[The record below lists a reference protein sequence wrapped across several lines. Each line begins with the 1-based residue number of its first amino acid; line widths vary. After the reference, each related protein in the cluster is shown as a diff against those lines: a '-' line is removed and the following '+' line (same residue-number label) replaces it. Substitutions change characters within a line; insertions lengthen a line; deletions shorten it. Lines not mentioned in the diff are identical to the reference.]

1 MAFASRIDVHQF
13 LAKYGLAAH
22 LAFLAVAPLFLFPF
36 CAASSVAV
44 TLLWLTLLAAVWCG
58 LMPSVRRGERL
69 YDARL
74 RVVS

>member
-1 MAFASRIDVHQF
+1 MHQF

-22 LAFLAVAPLFLFPF
+22 LALLAVAPLFLFPF
-36 CAASSVAV
+36 SAESSVAV
-44 TLLWLTLLAAVWCG
+44 TLLWLTLLAVVWCF
-58 LMPSVRRGERL
+58 LVPSVRGGERL